1 MRTSEPRASQGQ
13 KRSRAEA
20 GEALSHRDYFEQL
33 WGDCVETAGARRLPD
48 TLQMQH
54 IAGMRAQGLWVGRK
68 TAHSILMAARGM
80 MHEELRKS
88 GKDVLVEKLD
98 DRPWQLVVAGV
109 SEKIRESLV
118 GPGIKTFRI
127 EMRRKELY
135 PYTKDPMSVFV
146 AEWVDGWRV
155 IHHPHATKDEELR
168 FEDDQNLDSLCL
180 HVFSGPV
187 EL

>member
-1 MRTSEPRASQGQ
+1 
-13 KRSRAEA
+13 
-20 GEALSHRDYFEQL
+20 
-33 WGDCVETAGARRLPD
+33 
-48 TLQMQH
+48 
-54 IAGMRAQGLWVGRK
+54 
-68 TAHSILMAARGM
+68 
-80 MHEELRKS
+80 
-88 GKDVLVEKLD
+88 
-98 DRPWQLVVAGV
+98 
-109 SEKIRESLV
+109 
-118 GPGIKTFRI
+118 
-127 EMRRKELY
+127 MRRKELC